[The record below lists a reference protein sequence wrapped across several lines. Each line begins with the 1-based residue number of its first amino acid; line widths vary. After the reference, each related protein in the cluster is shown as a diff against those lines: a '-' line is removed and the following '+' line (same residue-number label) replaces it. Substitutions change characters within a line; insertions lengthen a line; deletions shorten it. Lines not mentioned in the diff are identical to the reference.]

1 MVISRLAL
9 LGMQWGDEGKG
20 KLIDVLAERA
30 DFVVRYQGGHNAGH
44 TVIFYEDEQDANI
57 GGPTNIPRKMVLH
70 LLPCG
75 VAHKNAHC
83 VIANGVILS
92 LPALQEEIRKI
103 HGVGYD
109 ILPRL
114 SISRDCS
121 LVLPSHIALD
131 KMAEAKL
138 SKSNKSIGTTCRGI
152 GPAYEDHY
160 ARRAIKLKDV
170 AAPNF
175 DERLKSLLDYHN
187 FLLRNYYGGGDS
199 CSFDYKEV
207 GDEMRDIYQ
216 KIKPTIKDT
225 VALLQSAVENNK
237 KIIWEGAQG
246 CGLDVNHGTYPFV
259 TSSATCIGGL
269 FTGSGVSHKSVEQ
282 VVGIVKAYATRV
294 GEGPFA
300 TELNDADGK
309 MLQEKGNEFGSTTG
323 RPRRC
328 GWLDLE
334 YLKRSVQLNGVDG
347 IFLTKADVL
356 DGFTNIKLRMGE
368 RMGGKQEHS
377 QNKHGATSEQ
387 NLDDEEY
394 ESMPGWQQDISKIR
408 EYEELP
414 AALKNFVCRIECEI
428 GVPVWGVSV
437 GAQRSQLIVRQ
448 DKCPQLKGWL
458 FV

>member
-44 TVIFYEDEQDANI
+44 TVIFSEDGQDANI

-75 VAHKNAHC
+75 VAHKNTHC

-92 LPALQEEIRKI
+92 LPALQEEIRNI
-103 HGVGYD
+103 HGIGYD

-114 SISRDCS
+114 SISQDCS

-170 AAPNF
+170 AASNF
-175 DERLKSLLDYHN
+175 DERLESLLDYHN
-187 FLLRNYYGGGDS
+187 FLLCNYYGGGDS
-199 CSFDYKEV
+199 SSFDYQKV

-216 KIKPTIKDT
+216 KIKPAVKDT

-282 VVGIVKAYATRV
+282 VVGITKAYATRV

-309 MLQEKGNEFGSTTG
+309 MLQDKGNEFGSTTG

-334 YLKRSVQLNGVDG
+334 YLKRSVKLNGVDG

-356 DGFTNIKLRMGE
+356 DGFTNIKFRVG
-368 RMGGKQEHS
+368 
-377 QNKHGATSEQ
+377 
-387 NLDDEEY
+387 DDNQY
-394 ESMPGWQQDISKIR
+394 ESMSGWQQDISNIQ

-414 AALKNFVCRIECEI
+414 AELKNFVHRIESEI
-428 GVPVWGVSV
+428 GIPVWGVSV

>member
-44 TVIFYEDEQDANI
+44 TVIFSEDEQDANV

-75 VAHKNAHC
+75 VAHKNTHC

-92 LPALQEEIRKI
+92 LPALQEEIRNI
-103 HGVGYD
+103 DGIGYD

-114 SISRDCS
+114 SISQDCS

-138 SKSNKSIGTTCRGI
+138 SKSNKSIGTTRRGI

-170 AAPNF
+170 ASSNL
-175 DERLKSLLDYHN
+175 DERLESLLDYHN
-187 FLLRNYYGGGDS
+187 FLLRNYYDGADTG
-199 CSFDYKEV
+199 SFDYKEV
-207 GDEMRDIYQ
+207 GDEMRGIYQ
-216 KIKPTIKDT
+216 KIKPAVKDT

-282 VVGIVKAYATRV
+282 VVGITKAYATRV

-309 MLQEKGNEFGSTTG
+309 MLQDKGNEFGSTTG

-334 YLKRSVQLNGVDG
+334 YLKRSVKLNGVDG

-356 DGFTNIKLRMGE
+356 DGFTNIKFRVGDD
-368 RMGGKQEHS
+368 
-377 QNKHGATSEQ
+377 NK
-387 NLDDEEY
+387 Y
-394 ESMPGWQQDISKIR
+394 ESMPGWQQDISNIQ

-414 AALKNFVCRIECEI
+414 AGLKNFVHRIESEI
-428 GVPVWGVSV
+428 GIPVWGVSV

>member
-44 TVIFYEDEQDANI
+44 TVIFSEDGQDVNV

-75 VAHKNAHC
+75 VAHKNTHC

-92 LPALQEEIRKI
+92 LPALQEEIRNI
-103 HGVGYD
+103 HGIGYD

-114 SISRDCS
+114 SISQDCS

-138 SKSNKSIGTTCRGI
+138 SKRNKSIGTTCRGI

-160 ARRAIKLKDV
+160 ARRSIKLKDV
-170 AAPNF
+170 ASSNF
-175 DERLKSLLDYHN
+175 DELLESILDYHN

-199 CSFDYKEV
+199 CSFDYQKV

-216 KIKPTIKDT
+216 EIKPAVKDT
-225 VALLQSAVENNK
+225 VTLLQSAVENNK

-282 VVGIVKAYATRV
+282 VVGIAKAYATRV

-309 MLQEKGNEFGSTTG
+309 MLQDKGNEFGSTTG

-334 YLKRSVQLNGVDG
+334 YLKRSVKLNGVDG

-356 DGFTNIKLRMGE
+356 DDFTNIKFRAG
-368 RMGGKQEHS
+368 
-377 QNKHGATSEQ
+377 
-387 NLDDEEY
+387 DDTKY
-394 ESMPGWQQDISKIR
+394 ESMPGWQQDISNIQ

-414 AALKNFVCRIECEI
+414 AALKNFVHRIESEI
-428 GVPVWGVSV
+428 GIPVWGVSV